1 MQAHYKNIIVG
12 FLVWVV
18 IVSSSVLF
26 MRNHENNGTKT
37 LQHNKPQKYSLV
49 WFIEIK
55 TIKKTKIFRWLK
67 KHKYSVELLYTYPKS
82 KLATHLRVGPYN
94 NKILAQKQQK
104 NIVKQF
110 KIKTK
115 LISESEIRKS
125 L

>member
-1 MQAHYKNIIVG
+1 
-12 FLVWVV
+12 
-18 IVSSSVLF
+18 
-26 MRNHENNGTKT
+26 
-37 LQHNKPQKYSLV
+37 
-49 WFIEIK
+49 
-55 TIKKTKIFRWLK
+55 LK

-115 LISESEIRKS
+115 LISESKVRKP